1 MLQVLKGKS
10 FRLSVCLSLAI
21 LSVLGCA
28 FATGEGGSSATIDSI
43 KTMTVT
49 QLTTI
54 QQALLGLISD
64 IVPVALVVMGSV
76 LVVTLGIRFFRRFAG

>member
-10 FRLSVCLSLAI
+10 FRLGVCLSLAI

-28 FATGEGGSSATIDSI
+28 FATEPESAATIDSI

-64 IVPVALVVMGSV
+64 IVPVALVVMGSI
-76 LVVTLGIRFFRRFAG
+76 LVVTFGIRFFRRFAG

>member
-28 FATGEGGSSATIDSI
+28 FAEDSGAATIDSI

-54 QQALLGLISD
+54 QQALLSLISD

>member
-28 FATGEGGSSATIDSI
+28 FATDDGGSVTVDSI

-49 QLTTI
+49 QLTSI
-54 QQALLGLISD
+54 QQVLLGLISD

-76 LVVTLGIRFFRRFAG
+76 LVVTFGIRFFRRFAG